1 MSPSELFQLV
11 IEDGHRLELNASADG
26 FHLRGDG
33 NPSPALVK
41 LLHRHRDGVLALLRA
56 GQDGDAAI
64 WALVEE
70 AARLFPGATVTQAGA
85 VLDAWV
91 NEHRPDLVGEDRWD
105 LDLLLRSRLIGA
117 TKSKEPVPIELFE
130 NYQME
135 EKVNG

>member
-1 MSPSELFQLV
+1 VSPSDLLLLV
-11 IEDGHRLELNASADG
+11 ASDGLSLELNEA
-26 FHLRGDG
+26 GDSFDVIG
-33 NPSPALVK
+33 DNLSPALLR
-41 LLHRHRDGVLALLRA
+41 LLRRHRDGVLALLRA

-105 LDLLLRSRLIGA
+105 LDLMLRSRLIGA

-130 NYQME
+130 TYQME